1 MEELNMNV
9 NNLQQRVY
17 CSFRK
22 DFINE
27 EVIDNLLGDL
37 YNLHKNN
44 LKVESAELYN
54 QIVIT
59 ESEWKANNK
68 KRIREHLEAIGS
80 TQCFKM
86 LDGDKDNLVKKVVQ
100 TWYDSKIANRENME
114 SSFSQKIYSSD
125 ISWESF
131 LNLTFSQQIE
141 SYFNYLIDFL
151 IPLIG
156 KEESITRQ
164 VEFYNVEEGKY
175 SNYIFYDNDESLL
188 TVQTIKGSIKIKFRK
203 LELRTHLYQLP
214 QFDILRRRFEK
225 IKGEKGKN
233 LSYKRNILLNES
245 ILKFKNED
253 NQDTIINKIS
263 ETLCIEPNEYKK
275 LLILS
280 KNNVFLDDKDNLV
293 GINPLNQPLIDM
305 EKSTTLAFY
314 DKIIEGNTNLIEV
327 KGNDGLTKKVKI
339 NASGLN
345 LAFVFMNCS
354 PERFLELYD
363 EFKNTNYAIWVFQ
376 LWCKINNF
384 SQPIKAIDSSAMVE
398 GDCNIDFNCQL
409 SFDNY
414 SRDVKSYIDKKGI
427 NYDQQGGEVFF
438 AWRAKSTEKNSEFYF
453 DCENKTNDEILLEN
467 RNKFNSLI
475 DKMSTSTL
483 GNKEIKYL
491 TYFFWYTDKSTWQ
504 RTNVRVRSV
513 LNIINRNKKYKPFL
527 EILKLRYGCSSNI
540 IVCLFNYLYHVKL
553 SSVGCELLN
562 DFKPWLLKDSY
573 FVDVCKKISDFVK
586 QNNIYKGKLLKFC
599 DFKNLQYIEMFIG
612 PLLND
617 GKSPKEMLSQRIYD
631 QHKKQLFI
639 NILTEEIGRAHV

>member
-305 EKSTTLAFY
+305 EKKYYT
-314 DKIIEGNTNLIEV
+314 
-327 KGNDGLTKKVKI
+327 
-339 NASGLN
+339 
-345 LAFVFMNCS
+345 
-354 PERFLELYD
+354 R
-363 EFKNTNYAIWVFQ
+363 
-376 LWCKINNF
+376 
-384 SQPIKAIDSSAMVE
+384 
-398 GDCNIDFNCQL
+398 
-409 SFDNY
+409 
-414 SRDVKSYIDKKGI
+414 
-427 NYDQQGGEVFF
+427 
-438 AWRAKSTEKNSEFYF
+438 
-453 DCENKTNDEILLEN
+453 IL
-467 RNKFNSLI
+467 
-475 DKMSTSTL
+475 
-483 GNKEIKYL
+483 
-491 TYFFWYTDKSTWQ
+491 
-504 RTNVRVRSV
+504 
-513 LNIINRNKKYKPFL
+513 
-527 EILKLRYGCSSNI
+527 
-540 IVCLFNYLYHVKL
+540 
-553 SSVGCELLN
+553 
-562 DFKPWLLKDSY
+562 
-573 FVDVCKKISDFVK
+573 
-586 QNNIYKGKLLKFC
+586 
-599 DFKNLQYIEMFIG
+599 
-612 PLLND
+612 
-617 GKSPKEMLSQRIYD
+617 
-631 QHKKQLFI
+631 
-639 NILTEEIGRAHV
+639 